1 LALPLGGKSLFLRPI
16 QLRNSVIMA
25 DIFEKLVKNYGPL
38 GQHRERAHGYFA
50 FPKLE
55 GEIGSRMKFR
65 GKDMIVWSLNNYLGL
80 ANHPEVRK
88 TDAEASVQYGL
99 ATPMGARMM
108 SGNTNHHEELEA
120 KLAAFEHK
128 EDAILMNF
136 GYQGIMSAIDAICGR
151 HDVIVYDAESHAC
164 IIDGLRLHTGHRYV
178 YKHNDIA
185 DFEKQMERA
194 TALIEK
200 QPAGGI
206 LVITEGVF
214 GMAGD
219 QGKLKEIAALKSK
232 YSFRLLVD
240 DAHGFG
246 TLGKTGAGAGEEQ
259 GCQDAI
265 DLYFSTF
272 AKSMAS
278 IGAFMAGDK
287 AIIDFIRYNIRSQIF
302 AKSVPM
308 PLVLGNLKR
317 LELLQTQPELKEK
330 LWSNALKLQN
340 GLKERG
346 FDIGNTDTPVTPVYM
361 KGGVEEAT
369 AMVMDLRENY
379 KIFCSIVVYP
389 VIPKG
394 HIIYRLIPTAAHSD
408 ADINETLIAF
418 TETKAKLDAGAYK
431 SEVIP
436 DMAG

>member
-1 LALPLGGKSLFLRPI
+1 
-16 QLRNSVIMA
+16 MA
-25 DIFEKLVKNYGPL
+25 DIFEKLLKNAGPL

-65 GKDMIVWSLNNYLGL
+65 GKDMVVWSLNNYLGL

-88 TDAEASVQYGL
+88 ADADAAAAYGL
-99 ATPMGARMM
+99 ASPMGARMM
-108 SGNTNHHEELEA
+108 SGNTDQHEQLESE
-120 KLAAFEHK
+120 LAAFVFK
-128 EDAILMNF
+128 QDAILMNF
-136 GYQGIMSAIDAICGR
+136 GYQGIMSTIDAICGR

-164 IIDGLRLHTGHRYV
+164 IIDGLRLHPGHRYV
-178 YKHNDIA
+178 FKHNDLE
-185 DFEKQMERA
+185 DFEKQMQRA

-200 QPAGGI
+200 QKAGGI

-219 QGKLKEIAALKSK
+219 QGKLKEIAALKGK
-232 YSFRLLVD
+232 YDFRLLVD

-246 TLGKTGAGAGEEQ
+246 TLGKTGAGAGEAQ

-278 IGAFMAGDK
+278 IGAFLAGDK
-287 AIIDFIRYNIRSQIF
+287 TIIDFIRYNIRSQIF
-302 AKSVPM
+302 AKSLPM
-308 PLVLGNLKR
+308 PLVIGNLKR
-317 LELLQTQPELKEK
+317 LEMLRTMPELKEK
-330 LWSNALKLQN
+330 LWSNALKLQA

-346 FDIGNTDTPVTPVYM
+346 FDIGKTDTPVTPVYM
-361 KGGVEEAT
+361 IGGVEEAT

-379 KIFCSIVVYP
+379 KIFCSIVIYP

-394 HIIYRLIPTAAHSD
+394 HIIYRLIPTAAHTD
-408 ADINETLIAF
+408 ADIQETLIAF

-431 SEVIP
+431 VEAIP
-436 DMAG
+436 DMAEKK

>member
-1 LALPLGGKSLFLRPI
+1 
-16 QLRNSVIMA
+16 MA
-25 DIFEKLVKNYGPL
+25 DIFEKLLKNACPL

-55 GEIGSRMKFR
+55 GEINSRMKFR
-65 GKDMIVWSLNNYLGL
+65 GKEMIVWSLNNYLGL
-80 ANHPEVRK
+80 ANHPEIRK
-88 TDAEASVQYGL
+88 VDADASKEFGL
-99 ATPMGARMM
+99 AYPMGARMM
-108 SGNTNHHEELEA
+108 SGNSTYHEQLESE
-120 KLAAFEHK
+120 LAAFEHK

-164 IIDGLRLHTGHRYV
+164 IIDGLRLHPGHRYV
-178 YKHNDIA
+178 FKHNDLE
-185 DFEKQMERA
+185 DCEKQLTRA
-194 TALIEK
+194 TQLIEK
-200 QPAGGI
+200 QGAGGI
-206 LVITEGVF
+206 LLITEGVF

-219 QGKLKEIAALKSK
+219 QGKLKEIAELKHK
-232 YSFRLLVD
+232 YQFRLLVD

-246 TLGKTGAGAGEEQ
+246 TLGKTGAGAGEAQ

-302 AKSVPM
+302 AKSLPM
-308 PLVLGNLKR
+308 PIVIGNLKR
-317 LELLQTQPELKEK
+317 LDMLRTMPELKDK

-340 GLKERG
+340 GLKEKG
-346 FDIGNTDTPVTPVYM
+346 FDIGNTNTPVTPVYM

-379 KIFCSIVVYP
+379 GIFASIVVYP

-394 HIIYRLIPTAAHSD
+394 HIIFRLIPSAAHTD
-408 ADINETLIAF
+408 ADIDETLKAF
-418 TETKAKLDAGAYK
+418 SETKAKLDAGAYK
-431 SEVIP
+431 SELIP
-436 DMAG
+436 DMAESK